1 MSSQKPL
8 TKVLTNTSI
17 GGKISIIK
25 QNNYFVPQFV
35 ESASQEG
42 IFRLFLIYTKVIT
55 RRMLQCSVRIL
66 KLASLLKDSD
76 ISKVSSIYIRS

>member
-1 MSSQKPL
+1 M
-8 TKVLTNTSI
+8 NTSI

-42 IFRLFLIYTKVIT
+42 VFRLFLIHTKVIA
-55 RRMLQCSVRIL
+55 RRMLQRSVRIL
-66 KLASLLKDSD
+66 KLASLLKASD
-76 ISKVSSIYIRS
+76 ISKVGSIYIRS